1 MPYNSLCHIELENT
15 EILNIF
21 IIFPACIKI
30 YTISVFDYMEK
41 LICLCYAYTITMI
54 EYVVPSNIDDRILTR
69 AVQILNDGGL
79 LALPTDTSWSL
90 VCSLK
95 SGEGIKKLKV
105 LSNERDERHFTLLCS
120 DISQFGELC
129 SLDNTRFRLIKRLSP
144 GPYAF
149 ILKTLPGTEKALG
162 LRRREAGVR
171 IPGHPL
177 PLALI
182 NLLGHPL
189 YSVTAKQSMA
199 AGYQGEFLDDEDT
212 GAATVPEMPAI
223 PEHPA
228 KLPPEENLF
237 EGGWE
242 LEGIPGLD
250 LILDGGEEQ
259 NRIFSTILDISGDEV
274 KLLRQGAGP
283 WPV

>member
-1 MPYNSLCHIELENT
+1 MI
-15 EILNIF
+15 
-21 IIFPACIKI
+21 
-30 YTISVFDYMEK
+30 
-41 LICLCYAYTITMI
+41 LCYAYNIKMI
-54 EYVVPSNIDDRILTR
+54 EYVVPTNIDDRILTQG
-69 AVQILNDGGL
+69 VQVLNEGGL

-90 VCSLK
+90 ACSLK
-95 SGEGIKKLKV
+95 SKEGIKKLKK
-105 LSNERDERHFTLLCS
+105 LSNEGDERHFTLLCS
-120 DISQFGELC
+120 DISQFGEFC

-149 ILKTLPGTEKALG
+149 ILKTLPGTEKILG
-162 LRRREAGVR
+162 LRRKEAGVR

-199 AGYQGEFLDDEDT
+199 AGYEGEFLDDEDT
-212 GAATVPEMPAI
+212 GAEGAA
-223 PEHPA
+223 A
-228 KLPPEENLF
+228 LPPIPEENLF

-259 NRIFSTILDISGDEV
+259 NRIFSTILDLSGDDV